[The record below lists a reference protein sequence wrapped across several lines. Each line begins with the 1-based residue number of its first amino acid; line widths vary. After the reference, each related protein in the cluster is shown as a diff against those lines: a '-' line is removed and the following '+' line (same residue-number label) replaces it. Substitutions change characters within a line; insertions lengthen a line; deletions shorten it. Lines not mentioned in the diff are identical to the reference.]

1 MTSSNRKKV
10 LEIVMIGDIGICFV
24 SLALA
29 CMIASHRQ
37 ISSVFNTIEINHPG
51 WEFLSIL
58 LLACAWQMSFTA
70 VGLYRSHRIT
80 RFFDELYDI
89 GRASLAGTACVLV
102 WCLTSHPYIS
112 HAPAR
117 HLEIVILFGS
127 LTFAGLSLTRMI
139 GRRMTHLLRIY
150 GRNLRS
156 VLIIGTNHRAL
167 SFAHE
172 IADHPE
178 WGYQLLGFAD
188 NAWHDAGASEA
199 YQAKLLGGLEQ
210 VPDFLRTLALDEVI
224 VALPMASYY
233 QQAAQIVALCKQQ
246 GILVRFAGGL
256 FDLQTPGRVS
266 SMPSGNSVITLL
278 DESWDAWSA
287 FIKRSIDVVGSSLL
301 LVACSPIL
309 AAVAIA
315 MKLSTDGP
323 ILFAQERL
331 GMGKRRFKMYKF
343 RTMVPNAEALI
354 GQLEALNE
362 TQGPTF
368 KLTNDPR
375 VTKLGRILRK
385 TSLDELPQLFNVL
398 LGDMSL
404 VGPRPLPLRDYNG
417 FSQDWHRRRF
427 SVKPGITCLWQIT
440 GRSTIGFEQWMELDM
455 NYIDQWSIWLDIK
468 ILFHTIP
475 AIVRG
480 SGAV

>member
-1 MTSSNRKKV
+1 MTSSSRKKV
-10 LEIVMIGDIGICFV
+10 LEVVMIGDIGICFA

-29 CMIASHRQ
+29 CVIASHRQ
-37 ISSVFNTIEINHPG
+37 LSSVFNSIEINHPG
-51 WEFLSIL
+51 WQFLSIL
-58 LLACAWQMSFTA
+58 LLASAWQMSFTA
-70 VGLYRSHRIT
+70 VGLYRSHRIVN
-80 RFFDELYDI
+80 FFSELLDI

-102 WCLTSHPYIS
+102 WCLTSHPYVS
-112 HAPAR
+112 HAPER
-117 HLEIVILFGS
+117 HLEIVVLFGT
-127 LTFAGLSLTRMI
+127 LTFASLSLTRVI
-139 GRRMTHLLRIY
+139 GRYLTHFLRLH
-150 GRNLRS
+150 GRNLRN
-156 VLIIGTNHRAL
+156 VLIIGTNRRAL

-172 IADHPE
+172 IAEHPE
-178 WGYQLLGFAD
+178 WGYQLVGFAD
-188 NAWHDAGASEA
+188 NAWHDEAASSD
-199 YQAKLLGGLEQ
+199 YRAKLLGDLEQ
-210 VPDFLRTLALDEVI
+210 VPDFLRTMALDEVI

-256 FDLQTPGRVS
+256 FDLQTAGSAPRLA
-266 SMPSGNSVITLL
+266 PSNSVITLL

-287 FIKRSIDVVGSSLL
+287 FLKRMIDIVGSSLL
-301 LVACSPIL
+301 LLACSPLLLVVAL
-309 AAVAIA
+309 AT
-315 MKLSTDGP
+315 KLSSDGP
-323 ILFAQERL
+323 IFFAQERL
-331 GMGKRRFKMYKF
+331 GLGKRRFKMYKF

-362 TQGPTF
+362 TKGPTF

-375 VTKLGRILRK
+375 VTKVGRILRK

-404 VGPRPLPLRDYNG
+404 VGPRPLPLRDYKG

-427 SVKPGITCLWQIT
+427 SVKPGITCLWQIM
-440 GRSTIGFEQWMELDM
+440 GRSSIGFEEWMELDM

-468 ILFHTIP
+468 ILFHTLP
-475 AIVRG
+475 AIIRG